1 MIEIFVS
8 KLCPDCTEIIEDY
21 NNDSKNFQGCEII
34 DITDSMIN
42 LKRFLAYRDNFNAFE
57 EKIKTNQVG
66 IPVKIIDKKEVEFL

>member
-42 LKRFLAYRDNFNAFE
+42 LKRFS
-57 EKIKTNQVG
+57 
-66 IPVKIIDKKEVEFL
+66 

>member
-8 KLCPDCTEIIEDY
+8 KLCTDCTEIIEDY
-21 NNDSKNFQGCEII
+21 NSDSKNFQGCEII

-66 IPVKIIDKKEVEFL
+66 IPVKITDKKEVEFL

>member
-8 KLCPDCTEIIEDY
+8 KLCPDCTEIIENY

-57 EKIKTNQVG
+57 EKNQNKSSRN
-66 IPVKIIDKKEVEFL
+66 PCKNHRQKRN

>member
-8 KLCPDCTEIIEDY
+8 KLCPDCREIIEDY

-42 LKRFLAYRDNFNAFE
+42 LKKFLAYRDNFNTFK

-66 IPVKIIDKKEVEFL
+66 IPVKITDKKDVEFL